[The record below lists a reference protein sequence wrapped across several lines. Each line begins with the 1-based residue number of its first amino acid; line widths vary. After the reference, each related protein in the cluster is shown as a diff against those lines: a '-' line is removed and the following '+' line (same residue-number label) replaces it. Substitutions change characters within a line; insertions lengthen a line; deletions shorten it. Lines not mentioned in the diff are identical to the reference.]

1 MKPKKYTFTF
11 MGGKITTSALTYE
24 AAEILAKA
32 EAINRGWDH
41 TIVTNLSEEK
51 VYRIYYK
58 SLGEYQPTEEVF
70 DNEFDASQRC
80 FWLNENTIGCI
91 FGTYVYK
98 EELK

>member
-32 EAINRGWDH
+32 EAINRGWDY
-41 TIVTNLSEEK
+41 TIISENKEK

-70 DNEFDASQRC
+70 DNEFDANQRC
-80 FWLNENTIGCI
+80 FWLNENTIGSI

-98 EELK
+98 VEDK